1 LFFWKDLNRINTV
14 QRKYTPRYVKGN
26 GKDYV
31 SARADGA
38 PRARAAKIGGSRER
52 PADAPK

>member
-31 SARADGA
+31 SARADGV